1 VYTLVW
7 TASFTRSAEK
17 FLERHRDL
25 RQKFAS
31 VLRDLE
37 RDPFQPHLKFHN
49 LTGKLK
55 GMQVVSITHSYRIT
69 LTVLVTEKEIILL
82 HIGSHD
88 QVYR

>member
-1 VYTLVW
+1 M
-7 TASFTRSAEK
+7 EH
-17 FLERHRDL
+17 HRDL
-25 RQKFAS
+25 RQKFAF

-37 RDPFQPHLKFHN
+37 RDPFQPHLKFHS

-55 GMQVVSITHSYRIT
+55 GMQAVSITHSYRIT

-82 HIGSHD
+82 DIGSHD